1 MKRRII
7 NFGDIQLFGA
17 VGEWG
22 LVLTDLAGAN
32 EQDILLPSICC
43 FSLRNLASR
52 QLIFL
57 AE

>member
-7 NFGDIQLFGA
+7 NFVDIQLFGA

-32 EQDILLPSICC
+32 GQDILLPSICC
-43 FSLRNLASR
+43 ISLRKPGVSAFNILG
-52 QLIFL
+52 
-57 AE
+57 